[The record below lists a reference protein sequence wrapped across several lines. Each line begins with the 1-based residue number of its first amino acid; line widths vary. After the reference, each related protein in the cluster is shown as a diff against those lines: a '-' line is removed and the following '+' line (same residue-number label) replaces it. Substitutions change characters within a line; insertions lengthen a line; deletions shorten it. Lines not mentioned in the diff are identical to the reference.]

1 MASEDADMRT
11 PAATIHWRR
20 IVLAVLFFLLLVLG
34 LIAWVVGTSG
44 GARASFHLLALV
56 TGGQI
61 QANDIRGNLISQL
74 EIGHLDM
81 SSKDGRITISQLKL
95 HWQPVALRDRLLLIK
110 DLHLGQLIIVQLK
123 QPETKPQRPPASL
136 QLPFQ
141 IILDH
146 LRIDHLRLR
155 QEHQEQMTMAGLHL
169 RWRFDG
175 QSHTLNLLSAHLT
188 QLAGQRTDGRLSA
201 SLHLQAIQPF
211 ALQSHVTLEGKQDD
225 WQLQG
230 KGEITGVLTDMTL
243 RMNMRFGRSQAQT
256 TIAGQIRLQP
266 FSDQVLRTAELK
278 AEQLDLAVIHSGW
291 PHTRIDAQ
299 VFLKPHQQGKFV
311 LRNTLPGTLD
321 KGRLPVAQASGRF
334 RLRDEYLAI
343 EDLNINNNTLRANL
357 QRQHGQ
363 WQASVTA
370 QGLNLANIDSRLRAT
385 HLQGDVHLTQVSK
398 QTLLKI
404 ALSEPLKKKSLHLRA
419 EASLQDSL
427 LKITAARI
435 SLGNAVA
442 TITGQAVLSGLQQF
456 DLHVQLQR
464 LHLSDVGKFDPLPD
478 ILLTGHFDLKGKR
491 APPLQMAL
499 DFSVT
504 DSRIGRH
511 AFDGEGKVQLDGQS
525 LDMQR
530 LRLRAG
536 DNSLQAHGTLQG
548 EQGELNLILKA
559 PRLSQLGSSLA
570 GQLNL
575 TALVKGSLAKPALT
589 MQWQARDLGLT
600 GQWSVRDT
608 QGRIALGSTS
618 SSPLSLQTELR
629 QAVIAGTA
637 LSSIRVDLEGQTAAH
652 KMFVTLAT
660 PAHRLQL
667 SASGGL
673 DSLST
678 RSTWRGQLLQA
689 SIAGEIN
696 AALEQSA
703 AIEWSGESLQ
713 IRDLQLA
720 GDIGRLVINHFHQ
733 NPKQIISRGQVERL
747 HIGRLASATGM
758 ISLAKSDLQLAGDWN
773 LQSVRQDLRNTEGL
787 ITLRRTCGDLRLS
800 EPQLMPLELQQL
812 EAQARL
818 SAGRLSVRLDARG
831 DQLGSLHF
839 AGGTQLGHLTSAP
852 RGDAPIDG
860 VLRANLPALTFLG
873 PMISPALMTAGRLEA
888 RISVAGSLSSPS
900 LAGTISGKQLQIRWI
915 DKGLNLHDGLLQA
928 DFNGD
933 LLQVRELSFAGSG
946 DSTGRI
952 SVNGPVRFSDGAP
965 VSDLRWRAAR
975 FSPLNRRDRQLLLS
989 GSGQLQTGTS
999 SVQLRGDLMVDRGF
1013 IDLGPEEMP
1022 QLSDDVVVVDKPP
1035 KATEPLTM
1043 DIDLGV
1049 GLGDQLTVRGRGIDA
1064 RIGGTLRI
1072 KSAPGEALSA
1082 RGLMQVTRG
1091 TYTAYGREL
1100 VIERG
1105 LLRFDGPPGNP
1116 SLDIR
1121 AMRRGTAVEPGV
1133 MITGRVLAP
1142 RIRLV
1147 SEPQVPDAE
1156 KLSWLVLGQGLSGT
1170 TDKQAGVLQ
1179 DAAASLLTQSAAA
1192 GVQSQIAGS
1201 LGLDSITVSRR
1212 PDNVQQRIIT
1222 LGKRV
1227 SSRLYVSY
1235 QQGLQAAGSVILLRY
1250 TLSPR
1255 VTVEAE
1261 TGTRSVFSL
1270 FYNFS
1275 FD

>member
-1 MASEDADMRT
+1 MST
-11 PAATIHWRR
+11 PATIIRWRH
-20 IVLAVLFFLLLVLG
+20 VALAMFFFLWIVLG
-34 LIAWVVGTSG
+34 LMVWLVGTGG
-44 GARASFHLLALV
+44 GARMSFHLLALM

-61 QANDIRGNLISQL
+61 QADNVRGSLASQL
-74 EIGHLDM
+74 KIARLDI
-81 SSKDGRITISQLKL
+81 SWGDDRITIRELTLQ
-95 HWQPVALRDRLLLIK
+95 WQPEALRHRLLLVN
-110 DLHLGQLIIVQLK
+110 DLNLEQLTLLRSTQTNTGPRPQPISLK
-123 QPETKPQRPPASL
+123 
-136 QLPFQ
+136 LPFQ
-141 IILDH
+141 VTLDR
-146 LRIDHLRLR
+146 LRIAHLSI
-155 QEHQEQMTMAGLHL
+155 QQNHQEQLAITGLHV

-175 QSHTLNLLSAHLT
+175 QAHTLNLPSAQLT
-188 QLAGQRTDGRLSA
+188 QLIGRQTVGRLSA
-201 SLHLQAIQPF
+201 NLHLQAVQPF
-211 ALQSHVTLEGKQDD
+211 ALQSEMTLEGKQDE
-225 WQLQG
+225 WQLQA
-230 KGEITGVLTDMTL
+230 KGDMSGVLTDISS
-243 RMNMRFGRSQAQT
+243 RIKVQFGRSSSQMSL
-256 TIAGQIRLQP
+256 AGQIRLQP
-266 FSDQVLRTAELK
+266 FSDQVLPTAELRVQ
-278 AEQLDLAVIHSGW
+278 QLDLAVIRSDW
-291 PHTRIDAQ
+291 PQTRIDAQ
-299 VFLKPHQQGKFV
+299 VFVKPHQQGKFA

-321 KGRLPVAQASGRF
+321 KARLPITQANGSF
-334 RLRDEYLAI
+334 RLKAEHLVI
-343 EDLNINNNTLRANL
+343 EDIHINNNTLRANL

-363 WQASVTA
+363 WQVSVTA
-370 QGLNLANIDSRLRAT
+370 QGLNLATIDSRLRAT
-385 HLQGDVHLTQVSK
+385 HLQGQAHITQVSK

-419 EASLQDSL
+419 EVSLQDSL
-427 LKITAARI
+427 LKISTARL

-442 TITGQAVLSGLQQF
+442 NVTGQAVLSGLQPF
-456 DLHVQLQR
+456 DLHAQVQR
-464 LHLSDVGKFDPLPD
+464 LRLSDFGKFDPLPD
-478 ILLTGHFDLKGKR
+478 ILLTGQVDLKGKR
-491 APPLQMAL
+491 EPTWQMAL

-511 AFDGEGKVQLDGQS
+511 AFDGEGKVQFDGQS
-525 LDMQR
+525 LNMHR
-530 LRLRAG
+530 LRVRAG
-536 DNSLQAHGTLQG
+536 DNLLQAHGTLKG
-548 EQGELNLILKA
+548 EQGEINLILKA
-559 PRLSQLGSSLA
+559 PRLSQLGSSLT
-570 GQLNL
+570 GQLDL
-575 TALVKGSLAKPALT
+575 TAQVKGSRAKPALT
-589 MQWQARDLGLT
+589 MQWQASNLDLA
-600 GQWSVRDT
+600 GQWSVRNAR
-608 QGRIALGSTS
+608 GRLELGRAI
-618 SSPLSLQTELR
+618 SSPLLLETELR
-629 QAVIAGTA
+629 QAMIAGTV
-637 LSSIRVDLEGQTAAH
+637 LSLLRIDLTGQAAAH
-652 KMFVTLAT
+652 KLFVTLAT
-660 PAHRLQL
+660 GANRLQF
-667 SASGGL
+667 SASGGM
-673 DSLST
+673 DTLST
-678 RSTWRGQLLQA
+678 HGTWRGQLLRA
-689 SIAGEIN
+689 SVRGDINATLEHSAAVEWSDKHLQISDLQIAG
-696 AALEQSA
+696 
-703 AIEWSGESLQ
+703 
-713 IRDLQLA
+713 DV
-720 GDIGRLVINHFHQ
+720 GRLVIHHFHQ
-733 NPKQIISRGQVERL
+733 DSRQIISRGHIGGL
-747 HIGRLASATGM
+747 HIGRLAAATGM
-758 ISLAKSDLQLAGDWN
+758 ISFAQSDLQLAGDWN
-773 LQSVRQDLRNTEGL
+773 LRSARQDLKNTDGL
-787 ITLRRTCGDLRLS
+787 ITLRRTRGDLLLS
-800 EPQLMPLELQQL
+800 APQIMPLQLQQL
-812 EAQARL
+812 EAQAEI
-818 SAGRLSVRLDARG
+818 SAGRLSLRLDARG
-831 DQLGSLHF
+831 NQLGSLHF
-839 AGGTQLGHLTSAP
+839 AGGTQLDHLTSAP

-860 VLRANLPALTFLG
+860 VLRASLPALTFLG

-915 DKGLNLHDGLLQA
+915 DKGLNLNDGVLHA
-928 DFNGD
+928 DFNGN
-933 LLQVRELSFAGSG
+933 LLQVRELSFAGSS
-946 DSTGRI
+946 DSTGRM

-965 VSDLRWRAAR
+965 LSDLQWRASQ

-989 GSGQLQTGTS
+989 GSGQLQTGAR

-1035 KATEPLTM
+1035 KATDTLSVDM
-1043 DIDLGV
+1043 DLGV

-1142 RIRLV
+1142 RIRLM

-1255 VTVEAE
+1255 ITVEAE

-1270 FYNFS
+1270 LYNFS